1 MVGDEVLRCVAKV
14 LRSSVRS
21 TDLLARLGGEEF
33 CVLLPNTHLDAAIQL
48 AEKLRA
54 YFDAHACPVSDEQIR
69 CTISV
74 GVASY
79 TSDNNGSFEE
89 LLSKAD
95 QACYQAK
102 DNGRNCVASF

>member
-1 MVGDEVLRCVAKV
+1 V
-14 LRSSVRS
+14 
-21 TDLLARLGGEEF
+21 ARLGGEEF
-33 CVLLPNTHLDAAIQL
+33 CVILPNTHLDAAIQL

-54 YFDAHACPVSDEQIR
+54 YFDTHACPVHDEQIR

-74 GVASY
+74 GVATY
-79 TSDNNGSFEE
+79 TSEDGSFED
-89 LLSKAD
+89 LLAKAD